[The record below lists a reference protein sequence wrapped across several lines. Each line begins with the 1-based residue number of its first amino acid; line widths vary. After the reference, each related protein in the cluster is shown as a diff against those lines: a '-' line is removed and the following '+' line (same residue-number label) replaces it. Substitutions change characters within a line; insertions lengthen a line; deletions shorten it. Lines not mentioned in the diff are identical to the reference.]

1 MSKTFTSIKKAI
13 EALIVIEKGEKG
25 YLEKKTNASLD
36 SKTANA
42 GFNNYTK
49 YWRDINNWKLLSFSK
64 GWAGG
69 VDWSWC
75 AGLQTW
81 CFVKAFGIENAK
93 KLLLHLPFISC
104 ATMGDKAKAAKQL
117 HSNPKVGDI
126 VLFYNGSRF
135 HHTGFVYKVDSSRF
149 YTVEGNTSSSE
160 KVVANGGGV
169 FFKSYSIALAKTKGH
184 MFFRPNYSIVVK
196 KATTKESTKSTPKT
210 SDKKIVTVNT
220 EAAPLCCRKKA
231 SSTAEV
237 IGKFKKGT
245 KLELL
250 EKTNKTYYKVKG
262 KDLNGKVIT
271 GYSGAKYL
279 K

>member
-1 MSKTFTSIKKAI
+1 MGKLFTSKEKAI
-13 EALIVIEKGEKG
+13 DALIAIEKDEKG

-42 GFNNYTK
+42 GYNNFTK

-69 VDWSWC
+69 TDWSWC
-75 AGLQTW
+75 AALQTW
-81 CFVKAFGIENAK
+81 CFIMTFGIENTK

-104 ATMGDKAKAAKQL
+104 ENMGKKASAAKQL
-117 HSNPKVGDI
+117 HTNPKVGDI
-126 VLFYNGSRF
+126 VLFFNGSRF
-135 HHTGFVYKVDSSRF
+135 HHTGFVYKVDASKF

-169 FFKSYSIALAKTKGH
+169 FLKSYSISLSKTKGH
-184 MFFRPNYSIVVK
+184 KFFRPDYSIVVK
-196 KATTKESTKSTPKT
+196 KEEKDSTPKKT
-210 SDKKIVTVNT
+210 SPKSDKKTVTVNT
-220 EAAPLCCRKKA
+220 EASPLCCRKKA
-231 SSTAEV
+231 ASNGEV

-245 KLELL
+245 KLELI
-250 EKTNKTYYKVKG
+250 EKTNKSYYKVKG
-262 KDLNGKVIT
+262 KDIDGKTIT
-271 GYSGAKYL
+271 GYCGSKYL